1 MSLKKQHGKREDP
14 VSSGLSSSRAFTSLF
29 RQKLTTLTTEMLTPY
44 SRYTTGCVHGGSVYS
59 ATFPIFG
66 ITKAHSY
73 KPGIA
78 QTTYK
83 DSPCSKEHVTK
94 T

>member
-1 MSLKKQHGKREDP
+1 MSLKKQRGKREDP
-14 VSSGLSSSRAFTSLF
+14 VSSGLSPPRAFTPLF
-29 RQKLTTLTTEMLTPY
+29 RQNLTTLTTEMLTLY
-44 SRYTTGCVHGGSVYS
+44 SRYTPGCVHGGSVYS

-78 QTTYK
+78 QTTCK

-94 T
+94 K